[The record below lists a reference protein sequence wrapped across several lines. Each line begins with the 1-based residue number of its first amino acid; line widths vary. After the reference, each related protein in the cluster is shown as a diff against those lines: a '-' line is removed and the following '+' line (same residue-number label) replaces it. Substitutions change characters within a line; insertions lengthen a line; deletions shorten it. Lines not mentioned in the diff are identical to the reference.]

1 MQLWVIA
8 RKGFTI
14 GRPAEFFTPFAAGP
28 PIFYVVLEV
37 VTIYQHEKT
46 GLYLPDGVKPQAKGY
61 SEAGASLVRRAMKGF
76 TPRSGSPNEDINWN
90 NSTLRQRGRM
100 LYMSTPLATS
110 AVNTNRTKVIGVGL
124 TFKASIDRDV
134 LGLTQEQAKEWERRT
149 EAEFRLWASRK
160 QNCDAIGMNNFDSL
174 QQLALSAWLMSGDV
188 FPLFKRYEPTPTCPY
203 SLRIHL
209 VEADRV
215 STPVE
220 YRSSAGA
227 TGVTDGVNPN
237 TGNRIYD
244 GVEVN
249 ASGMVVAY
257 HIRNTYP
264 WQITAEPTVWTRVEA
279 YGKRLGL
286 PNILHIMSSERP
298 DQYRGVT
305 YLAPVIEQLLQMRR
319 YTESELM
326 AALVQSFFT
335 AWIVTKT
342 DPSEIPTNEV
352 GGGGIAGIPTQNPE
366 DGINIEGR
374 GISDDPNE
382 HELGPGTVIHLED
395 GEDVKFGS
403 PNIPSTGFDLF
414 VKTFCKLIG
423 AGLGIPYD
431 VLIKEY
437 NSSYSSARAALLDA
451 WEDFRM
457 RRKWFVDG
465 FCQPSY
471 EVWLAEA
478 VARGRIK
485 APGFFGDPLLRD
497 AWSGARWIGP
507 VQGSLD
513 PLKEAKAAILQI
525 QHALKTHEQVTRE
538 TGGGDWYENVE
549 LLAAENELLK
559 AAGGGSAQMTIDP
572 NEPDDPDDGEG
583 GTKK

>member
-1 MQLWVIA
+1 M
-8 RKGFTI
+8 
-14 GRPAEFFTPFAAGP
+14 
-28 PIFYVVLEV
+28 EV
-37 VTIYQHEKT
+37 VTIYQHKKT

-61 SEAGASLVRRAMKGF
+61 SEAGASLTRRAMKGF

-100 LYMSTPLATS
+100 LYMSAPLATS
-110 AVNTNRTKVIGVGL
+110 AINTNRTKVIGVGL
-124 TFKASIDRDV
+124 TLKASVDRDL
-134 LGLTQEQAKEWERRT
+134 LGLSQEEAKAWERRT

-160 QNCDAIGMNNFDSL
+160 QHCDAIGMNNFDSL

-188 FPLFKRYEPTPTCPY
+188 FPLFKRYSPTPTCPY

-215 STPVE
+215 STPTK
-220 YRSSAGA
+220 YRSAVGS
-227 TGVTDGVNPN
+227 TGMTDGVNPD

-244 GVEVN
+244 GVEVDK
-249 ASGMVVAY
+249 SGMVVAY

-264 WQITAEPTVWTRVEA
+264 WQITSEPVEWTRVEA

-286 PNILHIMSSERP
+286 PNILHVMSSERP

-342 DPSEIPTNEV
+342 DQSEIPFNEV
-352 GGGGIAGIPTQNPE
+352 GAGGIAGIPSENPDE
-366 DGINIEGR
+366 ATNIEG
-374 GISDDPNE
+374 GISDSPNE

-395 GEDVKFGS
+395 GEDVRFGS
-403 PNIPSTGFDLF
+403 PNIPSTGFDTF

-465 FCQPSY
+465 FCQPTY
-471 EVWLAEA
+471 EVWLSEA

-485 APGFFGDPLLRD
+485 APGFFGDPLLRS
-497 AWSGARWIGP
+497 AWCGAKWIGP

-513 PLKEAKAAILQI
+513 PLKEAKAAVLQI

-549 LLAAENELLK
+549 SLAAENKLLDE
-559 AAGGGSAQMTIDP
+559 ANGGPAKMEVDP
-572 NEPDDPDDGEG
+572 NEPDEPDEPGE
-583 GTKK
+583 

>member
-1 MQLWVIA
+1 MEVI
-8 RKGFTI
+8 
-14 GRPAEFFTPFAAGP
+14 
-28 PIFYVVLEV
+28 
-37 VTIYQHEKT
+37 TIYQHKKT

-61 SEAGASLVRRAMKGF
+61 SEAGASLTRRAMKGF
-76 TPRSGSPNEDINWN
+76 TPSSGSPNEDINWN

-100 LYMSTPLATS
+100 LYMSAPLATS
-110 AVNTNRTKVIGVGL
+110 AINTNRTKVIGVGL
-124 TFKASIDRDV
+124 TLKASVNRDL
-134 LGLTQEQAKEWERRT
+134 LGMTQKEAKEWEQRT
-149 EAEFRLWASRK
+149 EAEFRLWSSRK
-160 QNCDAIGMNNFDSL
+160 QHCDAIGMNNFDSL

-188 FPLFKRYEPTPTCPY
+188 FPLFKRYKPIPTCPY

-209 VEADRV
+209 IEADRV
-215 STPVE
+215 STPTE
-220 YRSSAGA
+220 YRSAVGSAGM
-227 TGVTDGVNPN
+227 TDGKNPN
-237 TGNRIYD
+237 TGNHIYD
-244 GVEVN
+244 GVEIDSN
-249 ASGMVVAY
+249 GMVVAY
-257 HIRNTYP
+257 HIRSTYP
-264 WQITAEPTVWTRVEA
+264 GQITSEPVKWTRVEA
-279 YGKRLGL
+279 YGKRLRL
-286 PNILHIMSSERP
+286 PNILHVMSSERP

-335 AWIVTKT
+335 AWIVTHT
-342 DPSEIPTNEV
+342 DPSGIPINEV
-352 GGGGIAGIPTQNPE
+352 GSGTIAGVPSENPG
-366 DGINIEGR
+366 DGSSINGE

-395 GEDVKFGS
+395 GEDVRFGS
-403 PNIPSTGFDLF
+403 PNIPSTGFDAF

-457 RRKWFVDG
+457 RRKWFVDS
-465 FCQPSY
+465 FCQPVY
-471 EVWLAEA
+471 EMWLAEA

-497 AWSGARWIGP
+497 AWFGARWIGP

-525 QHALKTHEQVTRE
+525 QHALKTHEQVARE

-549 LLAAENELLK
+549 LLTAENALLS
-559 AAGGGSAQMTIDP
+559 AASGGSGQMTVDP
-572 NEPDDPDDGEG
+572 NEPDVPDEQEG
-583 GTKK
+583 GN

>member
-1 MQLWVIA
+1 M
-8 RKGFTI
+8 
-14 GRPAEFFTPFAAGP
+14 
-28 PIFYVVLEV
+28 EV
-37 VTIYQHEKT
+37 VTIYQHKET

-61 SEAGASLVRRAMKGF
+61 SEAGASLTRRAMKGF

-100 LYMSTPLATS
+100 LYMSAPLATS
-110 AVNTNRTKVIGVGL
+110 AINTNRTKVIGVGL
-124 TFKASIDRDV
+124 TLKASVDRDL
-134 LGLTQEQAKEWERRT
+134 LGLSQEEAKAWERRT

-160 QNCDAIGMNNFDSL
+160 QHCDAIGMNNFDSL

-188 FPLFKRYEPTPTCPY
+188 FPLFKRYKPTPTCPY

-215 STPVE
+215 STPTE
-220 YRSSAGA
+220 YRSAVGSAGI
-227 TGVTDGVNPN
+227 TDGVNPN

-244 GVEVN
+244 GVEVDE
-249 ASGMVVAY
+249 SGMVVAY
-257 HIRNTYP
+257 YIRSTYP
-264 WQITAEPTVWTRVEA
+264 WQITSEPVEWTRVEA

-286 PNILHIMSSERP
+286 PNILHVMSSERP

-342 DPSEIPTNEV
+342 DPSEIPLNEV
-352 GGGGIAGIPTQNPE
+352 GAGSITGIPSENPE
-366 DGINIEGR
+366 DGTNIEGG

-382 HELGPGTVIHLED
+382 HELGPGTVIHLDD
-395 GEDVKFGS
+395 GEDVRFGS
-403 PNIPSTGFDLF
+403 PNIPSTGFDAF

-423 AGLGIPYD
+423 AGLGLPYD

-457 RRKWFVDG
+457 RRKWFVDS
-465 FCQPSY
+465 FCQPAY
-471 EVWLAEA
+471 EVWLSEA

-485 APGFFGDPLLRD
+485 APGFFGDPLLRA
-497 AWSGARWIGP
+497 AWCGAKWIGP

-513 PLKEAKAAILQI
+513 PLKEAKAAVLQI

-549 LLAAENELLK
+549 SLAAENALLA
-559 AAGGGSAQMTIDP
+559 AAGGGSAQMTVDP
-572 NEPDDPDDGEG
+572 NEPDEPDEPG
-583 GTKK
+583 K

>member
-1 MQLWVIA
+1 
-8 RKGFTI
+8 
-14 GRPAEFFTPFAAGP
+14 
-28 PIFYVVLEV
+28 
-37 VTIYQHEKT
+37 
-46 GLYLPDGVKPQAKGY
+46 
-61 SEAGASLVRRAMKGF
+61 
-76 TPRSGSPNEDINWN
+76 
-90 NSTLRQRGRM
+90 M
-100 LYMSTPLATS
+100 LYMSAPLATS
-110 AVNTNRTKVIGVGL
+110 AINTNRTKVIGVGL
-124 TFKASIDRDV
+124 TLKASVNRDL
-134 LGLTQEQAKEWERRT
+134 LGMTQKEAKEWEQRT
-149 EAEFRLWASRK
+149 EAEFRLWSSRK
-160 QNCDAIGMNNFDSL
+160 QHCDAIGMNNFDSL

-188 FPLFKRYEPTPTCPY
+188 FPLFKRYKPIPTCPY

-209 VEADRV
+209 IEADRV
-215 STPVE
+215 STPTE
-220 YRSSAGA
+220 YRSAVGSAGM
-227 TGVTDGVNPN
+227 TDGKNPN
-237 TGNRIYD
+237 TGNHIYD
-244 GVEVN
+244 GVEIDSN
-249 ASGMVVAY
+249 GMVVAY
-257 HIRNTYP
+257 HIRSTYP
-264 WQITAEPTVWTRVEA
+264 GQITSEPVKWTRVEA
-279 YGKRLGL
+279 YGKRLRL
-286 PNILHIMSSERP
+286 PNILHVMSSERP

-335 AWIVTKT
+335 AWIVTHT
-342 DPSEIPTNEV
+342 DPSGIPINEV
-352 GGGGIAGIPTQNPE
+352 GSGTIAGVPSENPG
-366 DGINIEGR
+366 DGSSINGE

-395 GEDVKFGS
+395 GEDVRFGS
-403 PNIPSTGFDLF
+403 PNIPSTGFDAF

-457 RRKWFVDG
+457 RRKWFVDS
-465 FCQPSY
+465 FCQPVY
-471 EVWLAEA
+471 EMWLAEA

-497 AWSGARWIGP
+497 AWFGARWIGP

-525 QHALKTHEQVTRE
+525 QHALKTHEQVARE

-549 LLAAENELLK
+549 LLTAENALLS
-559 AAGGGSAQMTIDP
+559 AASGGSGQMTVDP
-572 NEPDDPDDGEG
+572 NEPDVPDEQEG
-583 GTKK
+583 GN

>member
-14 GRPAEFFTPFAAGP
+14 GSPAEFFTPFAAGP

>member
-1 MQLWVIA
+1 MI
-8 RKGFTI
+8 
-14 GRPAEFFTPFAAGP
+14 
-28 PIFYVVLEV
+28 
-37 VTIYQHEKT
+37 TIYQHKKT

-61 SEAGASLVRRAMKGF
+61 SEAGASLTRRAMKGF
-76 TPRSGSPNEDINWN
+76 TPSSGSPNEDINWN

-100 LYMSTPLATS
+100 LYMSAPLATS
-110 AVNTNRTKVIGVGL
+110 AINTNRTKVIGVGL
-124 TFKASIDRDV
+124 TLKASVNRDL
-134 LGLTQEQAKEWERRT
+134 LGMTQKEAKEWEQRT
-149 EAEFRLWASRK
+149 EAEFRLWSSRK
-160 QNCDAIGMNNFDSL
+160 QHCDAIGMNNFDSL

-188 FPLFKRYEPTPTCPY
+188 FPLFKRYKPIPTCPY

-209 VEADRV
+209 IEADRV
-215 STPVE
+215 STPTE
-220 YRSSAGA
+220 YRSAVGSAGM
-227 TGVTDGVNPN
+227 TDGKNPN
-237 TGNRIYD
+237 TGNHIYD
-244 GVEVN
+244 GVEIDSN
-249 ASGMVVAY
+249 GMVVAY
-257 HIRNTYP
+257 HIRSTYP
-264 WQITAEPTVWTRVEA
+264 GQITSEPVKWTRVEA
-279 YGKRLGL
+279 YGKRLRL
-286 PNILHIMSSERP
+286 PNILHVMSSERP

-335 AWIVTKT
+335 AWIVTHT
-342 DPSEIPTNEV
+342 DPSGIPINEV
-352 GGGGIAGIPTQNPE
+352 GSGTIAGVPSENPG
-366 DGINIEGR
+366 DGSSINGE

-395 GEDVKFGS
+395 GEDVRFGS
-403 PNIPSTGFDLF
+403 PNIPSTGFDAF

-457 RRKWFVDG
+457 RRKWFVDS
-465 FCQPSY
+465 FCQPVY
-471 EVWLAEA
+471 EMWLAEA

-497 AWSGARWIGP
+497 AWFGARWIGP

-525 QHALKTHEQVTRE
+525 QHALKTHEQVARE

-549 LLAAENELLK
+549 LLTAENALLS
-559 AAGGGSAQMTIDP
+559 AASGGSGQMTVDP
-572 NEPDDPDDGEG
+572 NEPDVPDEQEG
-583 GTKK
+583 GN